1 MENKVMLTKGKE
13 EITTLNYNVIMGFI
27 ERNEINIQE
36 IINIEI
42 VIYQD
47 DNFSGKN
54 TVKDCRFK

>member
-1 MENKVMLTKGKE
+1 MLTKGKE
-13 EITTLNYNVIMGFI
+13 DITTLNYNVIMGFI

-36 IINIEI
+36 ILNIEI

-54 TVKDCRFK
+54 TVKDYRLK